1 MPFVDSTELS
11 TRERLPGWTS
21 RIFHSDN
28 MTFAY
33 YDIAADAVP
42 LHEHRHPQEEVWNV
56 IEGKLAVTIDG
67 VEQVAG
73 PGCAA
78 VVPPDTPHSARALGA
93 CRAIVVD
100 YPLRDD

>member
-1 MPFVDSTELS
+1 
-11 TRERLPGWTS
+11 
-21 RIFHSDN
+21 
-28 MTFAY
+28 
-33 YDIAADAVP
+33 
-42 LHEHRHPQEEVWNV
+42 VWNV
-56 IEGKLAVTIDG
+56 IDGQLAVTIDG

-78 VVPPDTPHSARALGA
+78 VVPPDTPHSARALSA